1 MIEKV
6 LQEGRKDIP
15 SKVLSIALKWG
26 LGEHAKNLVWE
37 EVTTHQTDLLQAV
50 IEDIEEKKRKI
61 VVPEESEHSV
71 FKAYLR
77 GLRQGEQNALQ
88 DLAEHYKSIKD
99 RV

>member
-1 MIEKV
+1 MNLFFLTPFGRGLIEDQIATQLRV
-6 LQEGRKDIP
+6 DCEIDG
-15 SKVLSIALKWG
+15 LSYEEIA
-26 LGEHAKNLVWE
+26 E
-37 EVTTHQTDLLQAV
+37 V

-61 VVPEESEHSV
+61 VVPKESEHSV